1 MEDFISGLENPQNG
15 FGQSTVENN
24 SVITCG
30 IMKIVDNI
38 GKCTLPVLVL
48 IIYIISF
55 IPDINLV
62 RYNHLTITD
71 EETGLGRFCSLS
83 KIVWLVSKSSYLSI
97 GIIEI
102 R

>member
-1 MEDFISGLENPQNG
+1 MYPASSCAN
-15 FGQSTVENN
+15 
-24 SVITCG
+24 
-30 IMKIVDNI
+30 
-38 GKCTLPVLVL
+38 
-48 IIYIISF
+48 YIHYLF

-62 RYNHLTITD
+62 RYNHLTFTD

-102 R
+102 RGALK